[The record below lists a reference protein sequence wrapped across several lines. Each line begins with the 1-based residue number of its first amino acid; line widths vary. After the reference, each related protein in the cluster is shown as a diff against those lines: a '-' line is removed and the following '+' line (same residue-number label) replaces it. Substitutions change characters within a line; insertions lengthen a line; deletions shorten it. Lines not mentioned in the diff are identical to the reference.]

1 VSESLP
7 KEIER
12 RRTFAIISHP
22 DAGKTT
28 LTEKLLLYGGAV
40 RLAGSVTAR
49 RNQRRAT
56 SDWMELER
64 QRGISITSTV
74 LQFPYGG
81 CTINLLDTPGHQ
93 DFSEDTYRTLTAA
106 DSVVMLIDSANGV
119 EEQTRKLYHVSKL
132 RRLPV
137 FTFINKMDR
146 PGRSPLDLL
155 DEIEREFQIV
165 AFPVMW
171 PIGEG
176 SEFRGVYDRL
186 SRQVHLFARTAGG
199 ALPAPVE
206 VADASDPKLAAL
218 IGGDLYERFVEE
230 SELLDGAGAAF
241 DREAYIRGEMTP
253 VFFGSALTNF
263 GVEPF
268 LNRMLEFAPAP
279 GSRPTARGAN
289 IAPDDETFTG
299 FVFKI
304 QANMDPQH
312 RDRVA
317 FLRVVSGRFERDMVV
332 NNSRTNKKVRLSRP
346 QKLFAADRE
355 ITDEAYP
362 GDIIG
367 LTNPG
372 AFAIGD
378 TVTNGQPIAYEGI
391 PQFSPE
397 NFAVV
402 RPTVPTKRKQLLK
415 GLDQLREEGAIQVM
429 WARGLMSPDPILAAV
444 GALQFDVVRF
454 RLESEYNVE
463 TTLEPLPFSVA
474 RWIVGPPEAL
484 EGMTI
489 FGAREVEDADGRR
502 AILFESEWNAR
513 RAAEKYPDVTFLS
526 VAPTEPALAAT

>member
-1 VSESLP
+1 
-7 KEIER
+7 
-12 RRTFAIISHP
+12 
-22 DAGKTT
+22 
-28 LTEKLLLYGGAV
+28 
-40 RLAGSVTAR
+40 
-49 RNQRRAT
+49 
-56 SDWMELER
+56 
-64 QRGISITSTV
+64 
-74 LQFPYGG
+74 
-81 CTINLLDTPGHQ
+81 
-93 DFSEDTYRTLTAA
+93 
-106 DSVVMLIDSANGV
+106 
-119 EEQTRKLYHVSKL
+119 
-132 RRLPV
+132 
-137 FTFINKMDR
+137 
-146 PGRSPLDLL
+146 
-155 DEIEREFQIV
+155 
-165 AFPVMW
+165 
-171 PIGEG
+171 
-176 SEFRGVYDRL
+176 
-186 SRQVHLFARTAGG
+186 
-199 ALPAPVE
+199 
-206 VADASDPKLAAL
+206 
-218 IGGDLYERFVEE
+218 
-230 SELLDGAGAAF
+230 
-241 DREAYIRGEMTP
+241 
-253 VFFGSALTNF
+253 
-263 GVEPF
+263 
-268 LNRMLEFAPAP
+268 
-279 GSRPTARGAN
+279 
-289 IAPDDETFTG
+289 
-299 FVFKI
+299 
-304 QANMDPQH
+304 MDPQH

-332 NNSRTNKKVRLSRP
+332 NNSRTSKKVRLSRP

-402 RPTVPTKRKQLLK
+402 RPMVPTKRKQLLK

-513 RAAEKYPDVTFLS
+513 RAAEKYPDVKFLS